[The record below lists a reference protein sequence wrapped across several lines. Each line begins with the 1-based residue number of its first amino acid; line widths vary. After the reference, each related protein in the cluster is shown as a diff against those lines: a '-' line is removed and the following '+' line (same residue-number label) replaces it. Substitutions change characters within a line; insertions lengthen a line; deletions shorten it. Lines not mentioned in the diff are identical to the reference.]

1 MKFTFRKYFTNE
13 IDDDKIFEFLIK
25 IEQKIRNIFEIFNEK
40 QIVKRIIQYLRQ
52 KISTINY
59 VIKFQKKLI
68 LFNETTKLK

>member
-52 KISTINY
+52 KISTIDY
-59 VIKFQKKLI
+59 IVKFQKKI
-68 LFNETTKLK
+68 NFIQ